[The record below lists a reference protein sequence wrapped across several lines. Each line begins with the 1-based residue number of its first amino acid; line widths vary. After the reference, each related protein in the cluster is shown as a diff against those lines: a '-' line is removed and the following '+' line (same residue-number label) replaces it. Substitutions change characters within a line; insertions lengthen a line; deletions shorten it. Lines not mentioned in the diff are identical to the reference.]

1 MSNNQNVPILT
12 PEQRKIALD
21 KALEARKVRAKV
33 AEMLSNGELTIEEL
47 LETTDKYVKRMKIE
61 KILRC
66 FPGVG
71 KARVPRIMDRLDISM
86 NRSIAGLGERQKK
99 ALIKFVNEEVEKNQT
114 YYEVIRNDH

>member
-47 LETTDKYVKRMKIE
+47 LETTDKICE
-61 KILRC
+61 
-66 FPGVG
+66 
-71 KARVPRIMDRLDISM
+71 A
-86 NRSIAGLGERQKK
+86 
-99 ALIKFVNEEVEKNQT
+99 NE
-114 YYEVIRNDH
+114 D